1 MSEALKILVVSGGL
15 THERDVSLRSGRR
28 VATVLR
34 HAGHTVEVCDLNSQ
48 FLPTVAEFEPDVVWP
63 LIHGSVGEDGSV
75 QDLLELISFP
85 YVGSTASSCALASSK
100 PTAKSLAQLSGVR
113 TPKWLSLKQAL
124 FRQVGAPAIIQSIVN
139 NEAGLTFPLIVKP
152 SDGGSAL
159 GLSKVF
165 NEEELR
171 SAMVDAFAYGDTVMV
186 EQFVP
191 GKEIAVSVLDLGA
204 PVALPPVEIETDDG
218 RYDYDARYNTGR
230 SKFFVP
236 ARLSEE
242 ELAAVSDVALKV
254 HKTVGMRHLS
264 RIDLILG
271 EDGTVWFIDANVSPG
286 MTDTSLFPLAAE
298 EYGSLSGVLEDIA
311 LYAAGNR
318 D

>member
-34 HAGHTVEVCDLNSQ
+34 HAGHTVEVCDLNAQ

-85 YVGSTASSCALASSK
+85 YVGSTAASCALASSK
-100 PTAKSLAQLSGVR
+100 PTAKSLAQLSGVV

-124 FRQVGAPAIIQSIVN
+124 FRQVGAPAIIQSIVD

-152 SDGGSAL
+152 ADGGSAL

-186 EQFVP
+186 EQFIP
-191 GKEIAVSVLDLGA
+191 GKEIAVSVLDLGE

-242 ELAAVSDVALKV
+242 ELAAVCDVALKV

-298 EYGSLSGVLEDIA
+298 EYGSLSDVLEDIA
-311 LYAAGNR
+311 RYAAENQS
-318 D
+318 